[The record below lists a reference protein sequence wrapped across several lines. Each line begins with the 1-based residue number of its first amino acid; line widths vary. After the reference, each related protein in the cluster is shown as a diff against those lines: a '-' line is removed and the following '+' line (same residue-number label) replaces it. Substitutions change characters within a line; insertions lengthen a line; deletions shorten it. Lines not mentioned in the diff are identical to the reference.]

1 MEIAKLADV
10 WESSYEDMDTTI
22 QKLNAELEKEPD
34 DISLQMIVKLV
45 KGFRA
50 TSGEMLLETLLSCP
64 IFSWCTDYSMD
75 ELAENLP
82 KAIGM
87 YNEIIFNCSQNC
99 EG

>member
-1 MEIAKLADV
+1 MEIAELANV

-50 TSGEMLLETLLSCP
+50 TSGEMLLDTILTCP
-64 IFSWCTDYSMD
+64 VFNWCTEYSWD

-82 KAIGM
+82 EAIKL
-87 YNEIIFNCSQNC
+87 YNMIITKSSQNC